1 MLKTNKYTMNLK
13 ERSKNIRAEI
23 VAHSR
28 NTETGDEL
36 ITYRLTYPRIIL
48 AQLNTYK
55 QITKITASS
64 RAQPFNKVVEVIEND
79 PFIPMA
85 YQKTHKGMQGSD
97 YFAAEEEIRE
107 RDLEWLTARDK
118 AVEQA
123 KKLNELGVT
132 KQLTNRLLESFMWV
146 TQLVTG
152 TKESFDHLFNQ
163 RCPEYE
169 INIHGVVFKGKSKKE
184 IELEAEDYFGVP
196 YQVEDLAWLLS
207 NKGHAEI
214 HFMDLAEKMYDA
226 LRLSKSKKLK
236 PGELHI
242 PYVDTP
248 VFTPD
253 ISMEDTIKLSCGL
266 TAHTSYTTIGDGNV
280 MGITKARGLFNHC
293 LENGHY
299 SVFEMIGRAMSKD
312 ELDDPRRR
320 GFRGFIQLRGH
331 LEDGKDLKTFIEK

>member
-1 MLKTNKYTMNLK
+1 MNIK
-13 ERSKNIRAEI
+13 NRTKNIKAEI
-23 VAHSR
+23 IAHSR
-28 NTETGDEL
+28 NIETGDEL

-48 AQLNTYK
+48 AQVNTYK
-55 QITKITASS
+55 SLVKITASS

-85 YQKTHKGMQGSD
+85 YQKAHKGMQGTE
-97 YFAAEEEIRE
+97 YFMDEEEIRE

-123 KKLNELGVT
+123 KKLNDLGVT
-132 KQLTNRLLESFMWV
+132 KQVTNRILEAYMWV

-152 TKESFDHLFNQ
+152 TREAYEHLFNQ

-169 INIHGVVFKGKSKKE
+169 IGGVKGRSKKE
-184 IELEAEDYFGVP
+184 MGL
-196 YQVEDLAWLLS
+196 DLSDEEWLTC

-226 LRLSKSKKLK
+226 LRDSEPKELK

-242 PYVDTP
+242 PYLDTP
-248 VFTPD
+248 LMTPD
-253 ISMEDTIKLSCGL
+253 LFPEDVIKYSCGL
-266 TAHTSYTTIGDGNV
+266 TAHTSYTTIGDGTK
-280 MGITKARGLFNHC
+280 MTIEKARGLFDHC

-331 LEDGKDLKTFIEK
+331 LEDGNDLKSFLS

>member
-1 MLKTNKYTMNLK
+1 MYLESRT
-13 ERSKNIRAEI
+13 KNIKAEI
-23 VAHSR
+23 IAHSR
-28 NTETGDEL
+28 NIETGDEL

-55 QITKITASS
+55 SITKITASS

-85 YQKTHKGMQGSD
+85 YQKTHKGMQGTE
-97 YFAAEEEIRE
+97 YFTDEEEIRE

-123 KKLNELGVT
+123 KKLNDLGVT
-132 KQLTNRLLESFMWV
+132 KQICNRALEPWMWV

-152 TKESFDHLFNQ
+152 TREAYEHLFNQ

-169 INIHGVVFKGKSKKE
+169 VGGVKGRSKKE
-184 IELEAEDYFGVP
+184 MGLNLTDEE
-196 YQVEDLAWLLS
+196 WLLS

-214 HFMDLAEKMYDA
+214 HFIDLAEKMYDA
-226 LRLSKSKKLK
+226 LRDSEPKELK
-236 PGELHI
+236 PGELHV
-242 PYVDTP
+242 PYLDTP
-248 VFTPD
+248 LMTPD
-253 ISMEDTIKLSCGL
+253 LFPEDIIKYSCGL
-266 TAHTSYTTIGDGNV
+266 TAHTSYTTVGDGTK
-280 MGITKARGLFNHC
+280 MTIEKARGLFDHC

-299 SVFEMIGRAMSKD
+299 SVFEMIGKAMSKD

-331 LEDGKDLKTFIEK
+331 LEDGNDLKSFLS

>member
-1 MLKTNKYTMNLK
+1 MNIK
-13 ERSKNIRAEI
+13 NRTKNIKAEI

-28 NTETGDEL
+28 NVETGDEL

-79 PFIPMA
+79 PFIPLA
-85 YQKTHKGMQGSD
+85 YQRAHKGMQGTE
-97 YFAAEEEIRE
+97 YFTDEEEIRQ

-123 KKLNELGVT
+123 KKLNDLGVT
-132 KQLTNRLLESFMWV
+132 KQVVNRILEPWMWV

-152 TKESFDHLFNQ
+152 TREAYEHLFNQ

-169 INIHGVVFKGKSKKE
+169 VNGVKGRSKKE
-184 IELEAEDYFGVP
+184 MGL
-196 YQVEDLAWLLS
+196 DLTDEEWLTS

-226 LRLSKSKKLK
+226 LRDSEPKELK

-242 PYVDTP
+242 PYLDTP
-248 VFTPD
+248 LMTPD
-253 ISMEDTIKLSCGL
+253 LSPEDVIKYSCGL
-266 TAHTSYTTIGDGNV
+266 TAHTSYTTIGDGTK
-280 MGITKARGLFNHC
+280 MTIEKARGLFDHC

-299 SVFEMIGRAMSKD
+299 SVFEMIGKAMSKD

-331 LEDGKDLKTFIEK
+331 LEDGNDLKSFLS

>member
-1 MLKTNKYTMNLK
+1 MNIK
-13 ERSKNIRAEI
+13 NRTKNIKAEI
-23 VAHSR
+23 IAHSR
-28 NTETGDEL
+28 NIETGDEL

-85 YQKTHKGMQGSD
+85 YQKAHKGMQGTE
-97 YFAAEEEIRE
+97 YFMDEEEIRQ

-123 KKLNELGVT
+123 KKLNDLGVT
-132 KQLTNRLLESFMWV
+132 KQVTNRILEAYMWV

-152 TKESFDHLFNQ
+152 TREAYEHLFNQ

-169 INIHGVVFKGKSKKE
+169 IGGVKGRSKKE
-184 IELEAEDYFGVP
+184 MGL
-196 YQVEDLAWLLS
+196 DLSDEEWLTC

-226 LRLSKSKKLK
+226 LRDSEPKELK

-242 PYVDTP
+242 PYLDTP
-248 VFTPD
+248 LMTPD
-253 ISMEDTIKLSCGL
+253 LFPEDVIKYSCGL
-266 TAHTSYTTIGDGNV
+266 TAHTSYTTIGDGTK
-280 MGITKARGLFNHC
+280 MTIEKARGLFNHC

-331 LEDGKDLKTFIEK
+331 LEDGNDLKSFLS

>member
-1 MLKTNKYTMNLK
+1 MNI
-13 ERSKNIRAEI
+13 ENRTKNIKAEI

-28 NTETGDEL
+28 NIETGDEL

-79 PFIPMA
+79 PFIPLA
-85 YQKTHKGMQGSD
+85 YQRAHKGMQGTE
-97 YFAAEEEIRE
+97 YFTDEGEIRE

-123 KKLNELGVT
+123 KKLNDLGVT
-132 KQLTNRLLESFMWV
+132 KQVTNRLVESFMWV

-152 TKESFDHLFNQ
+152 TREAYEHLFNQ

-169 INIHGVVFKGKSKKE
+169 VGGVKGRSKKE
-184 IELEAEDYFGVP
+184 MGL
-196 YQVEDLAWLLS
+196 DLSDEEWLLS

-226 LRLSKSKKLK
+226 LRDSKPKELK
-236 PGELHI
+236 PGELHV
-242 PYVDTP
+242 PYLDTP
-248 VFTPD
+248 LMTPD
-253 ISMEDTIKLSCGL
+253 LFPEDVIKYSCGL
-266 TAHTSYTTIGDGNV
+266 TAHTSYTTIGDGTK
-280 MGITKARGLFNHC
+280 MTIEKARGLFKHC

-299 SVFEMIGRAMSKD
+299 SVFEMIGKAMSKD

-331 LEDGKDLKTFIEK
+331 LEDGNDLKSFLS

>member
-1 MLKTNKYTMNLK
+1 MNIK
-13 ERSKNIRAEI
+13 NRTKNIKAEI
-23 VAHSR
+23 IAHSR
-28 NTETGDEL
+28 NIETGDEL

-55 QITKITASS
+55 SITKITASS

-79 PFIPMA
+79 PFLPMA
-85 YQKTHKGMQGSD
+85 YQRVHKGMQGTE
-97 YFAAEEEIRE
+97 YFTDEEEIRQ
-107 RDLEWLTARDK
+107 RDLEWLTARDRV
-118 AVEQA
+118 VEQA
-123 KKLNELGVT
+123 KKLNDLGVT
-132 KQLTNRLLESFMWV
+132 KQVINRLVEPYMWV

-152 TKESFDHLFNQ
+152 TREAYEHLFNQ

-169 INIHGVVFKGKSKKE
+169 VNGVKGRSKKE
-184 IELEAEDYFGVP
+184 MGLNLSDEE
-196 YQVEDLAWLLS
+196 WLLS

-226 LRLSKSKKLK
+226 LRDSEPKELK
-236 PGELHI
+236 PGELHV
-242 PYVDTP
+242 PYLDTP
-248 VFTPD
+248 LMTPD
-253 ISMEDTIKLSCGL
+253 LFPEDVIKYSCGL
-266 TAHTSYTTIGDGNV
+266 TAHTSYTTIGDGTK
-280 MGITKARGLFNHC
+280 MTIEKARGLFDHC

-331 LEDGKDLKTFIEK
+331 LEDGNDLKSFLS

>member
-1 MLKTNKYTMNLK
+1 MNIK
-13 ERSKNIRAEI
+13 NRTKNIKAEI
-23 VAHSR
+23 IAHSR
-28 NTETGDEL
+28 NIETGDEL

-55 QITKITASS
+55 SLVKITASS

-79 PFIPMA
+79 PFIPLA
-85 YQKTHKGMQGSD
+85 YQRAHKGMQGTE
-97 YFAAEEEIRE
+97 YFTDEEEIRQ

-123 KKLNELGVT
+123 KKLNDLGVT
-132 KQLTNRLLESFMWV
+132 KQVTNRILEAYMWV

-152 TKESFDHLFNQ
+152 TREAYEHLFNQ

-169 INIHGVVFKGKSKKE
+169 IGGVKGRSKKE
-184 IELEAEDYFGVP
+184 MGL
-196 YQVEDLAWLLS
+196 DLSDEEWLTC

-226 LRLSKSKKLK
+226 LRDSKPKELK

-242 PYVDTP
+242 PYLDTP
-248 VFTPD
+248 LMTPD
-253 ISMEDTIKLSCGL
+253 LFPEDVIKYSCGL
-266 TAHTSYTTIGDGNV
+266 TAHTSYTTIGDGTK
-280 MGITKARGLFNHC
+280 MTIEKARGLFNHC

-331 LEDGKDLKTFIEK
+331 LEDGNDLKSFLS

>member
-1 MLKTNKYTMNLK
+1 MNIK
-13 ERSKNIRAEI
+13 NRTKNIKAEI
-23 VAHSR
+23 IAHSR
-28 NTETGDEL
+28 NIETGDEL

-55 QITKITASS
+55 SLVKITASS
-64 RAQPFNKVVEVIEND
+64 RAQPFNKVVEVIDND
-79 PFIPMA
+79 PFIPLA
-85 YQKTHKGMQGSD
+85 YQRAHKGMQGTE
-97 YFAAEEEIRE
+97 YFTDEEEIRQ

-123 KKLNELGVT
+123 KKLNDLGVT
-132 KQLTNRLLESFMWV
+132 KQVTNRILEAYMWV

-152 TKESFDHLFNQ
+152 TREAYEHLFNQ

-169 INIHGVVFKGKSKKE
+169 IGGVKGRSKKE
-184 IELEAEDYFGVP
+184 MGL
-196 YQVEDLAWLLS
+196 DLSDEEWLTC

-226 LRLSKSKKLK
+226 LRDSEPKELK

-242 PYVDTP
+242 PYLDTP
-248 VFTPD
+248 LMTPD
-253 ISMEDTIKLSCGL
+253 LFPEDVIKYSCGL
-266 TAHTSYTTIGDGNV
+266 TAHTSYTTIGDGTK
-280 MGITKARGLFNHC
+280 MTIEKARGLFDHC

-331 LEDGKDLKTFIEK
+331 LEDGNDLKSFLS

>member
-1 MLKTNKYTMNLK
+1 MNIK
-13 ERSKNIRAEI
+13 NRTKNIKAEI

-28 NTETGDEL
+28 NIETGDEL

-85 YQKTHKGMQGSD
+85 YQRAHKGMQGTE
-97 YFAAEEEIRE
+97 YFTDEEEIRQ
-107 RDLEWLTARDK
+107 RDLEWLTARDR

-123 KKLNELGVT
+123 KKLNDLGVT
-132 KQLTNRLLESFMWV
+132 KQVTNRLLESHMWV

-152 TKESFDHLFNQ
+152 TREAYEHLFNQ

-169 INIHGVVFKGKSKKE
+169 VGGVKGRSKKE
-184 IELEAEDYFGVP
+184 MGL
-196 YQVEDLAWLLS
+196 DLSDEEWLLS

-226 LRLSKSKKLK
+226 LRDSEPKELK
-236 PGELHI
+236 PGELHV
-242 PYVDTP
+242 PYLDTP
-248 VFTPD
+248 LMTPD
-253 ISMEDTIKLSCGL
+253 LFPEDVIKYSCGL
-266 TAHTSYTTIGDGNV
+266 TAHTSYTTIGDGTK
-280 MGITKARGLFNHC
+280 MTIEKARGLFDHC

-331 LEDGKDLKTFIEK
+331 LEDGNDLKSFLS

>member
-1 MLKTNKYTMNLK
+1 MNIK
-13 ERSKNIRAEI
+13 NRTKNIKAEI

-28 NTETGDEL
+28 NVETGDEL

-55 QITKITASS
+55 SVTKITASS
-64 RAQPFNKVVEVIEND
+64 RAQPFNKVVEVIEKD

-85 YQKTHKGMQGSD
+85 YQRTHKGMQGTE
-97 YFAAEEEIRE
+97 YFTDEEEIRQ

-123 KKLNELGVT
+123 KKLTELEVT
-132 KQLTNRLLESFMWV
+132 KQLTNRLLEPYMWV
-146 TQLVTG
+146 SQLVTG
-152 TKESFDHLFNQ
+152 TRESFEHLFNQ

-169 INIHGVVFKGKSKKE
+169 VNGVKGRSKKE
-184 IELEAEDYFGVP
+184 MGLNLTDEE
-196 YQVEDLAWLLS
+196 WLLS

-226 LRLSKSKKLK
+226 LTLSKPKELK
-236 PGELHI
+236 PGELHV
-242 PYVDTP
+242 PYLDTP
-248 VFTPD
+248 LMTPD
-253 ISMEDTIKLSCGL
+253 LFSEDVIKYSCGL
-266 TAHTSYTTIGDGNV
+266 TAHTSYTTIGDGTK
-280 MGITKARGLFNHC
+280 MTIEKARGLFDHC

-299 SVFEMIGRAMSKD
+299 SVFEMIGKAMSKD

-331 LEDGKDLKTFIEK
+331 LEDGNDLKSFLS

>member
-1 MLKTNKYTMNLK
+1 MNIK
-13 ERSKNIRAEI
+13 NRTKNIKAEI
-23 VAHSR
+23 IAHSR
-28 NTETGDEL
+28 NIETGDEL

-55 QITKITASS
+55 SLVKITASS

-79 PFIPMA
+79 PFIPLA
-85 YQKTHKGMQGSD
+85 YQRAHKGMQGTG
-97 YFAAEEEIRE
+97 YFTDEEEIRQ

-123 KKLNELGVT
+123 KKLNDLGVT
-132 KQLTNRLLESFMWV
+132 KQVTNRILEAYMWV

-152 TKESFDHLFNQ
+152 TREAYEHLFNQ

-169 INIHGVVFKGKSKKE
+169 IGGVKGRSKKE
-184 IELEAEDYFGVP
+184 MGL
-196 YQVEDLAWLLS
+196 DLSDEEWLTC

-226 LRLSKSKKLK
+226 LRDSEPKELK

-242 PYVDTP
+242 PYLDTP
-248 VFTPD
+248 LMTPD
-253 ISMEDTIKLSCGL
+253 LSPEDVIKYSCGL
-266 TAHTSYTTIGDGNV
+266 TAHTSYTTIGDGTK
-280 MGITKARGLFNHC
+280 MTIEKARGLFDHC

-331 LEDGKDLKTFIEK
+331 LEDGNDLKSFLS